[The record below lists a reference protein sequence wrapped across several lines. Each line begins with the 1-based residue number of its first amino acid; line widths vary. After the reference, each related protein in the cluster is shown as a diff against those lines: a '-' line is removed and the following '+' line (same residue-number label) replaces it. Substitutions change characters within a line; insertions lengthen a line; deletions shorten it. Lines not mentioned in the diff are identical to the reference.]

1 MLTFNY
7 KQFSLIGSLLILF
20 THVTIAADNTNSVSA
35 GELVLEPPTLISL
48 GLEWYIEGDN
58 DRDAMVEVAYR
69 KSGERRWQEG
79 LPLLRVQ
86 NEVSLY
92 DQTLDYTA
100 PNMFA
105 GSIFYL
111 EPDTDYDVQLTMT
124 DPDGVIGRAERT
136 VTMHTRAEPEA
147 FSGGRVFHVYP
158 MDHTGPEEQP
168 AYHGLVGAYYMAGLG
183 GDWSRASAPRVR
195 AGDTLLVH
203 AGVYQEFNRRSYTHE
218 IDSGYTTCCGT
229 TWDGTYYLTA
239 DGTEEMP
246 ITIKA
251 AGDGEVIFD
260 GADNYVLFN
269 MMGGDWHLFEGIT
282 FAIPPLPLRQALKA
296 LPVPKASWLN
306 TAALKMS
313 RPRFTATGPVPI
325 NFILQTMSWWD
336 DARRNLWAGT
346 TFHPGMKTLILRKNA
361 CWIPTTP
368 FPYTVQDT

>member
-20 THVTIAADNTNSVSA
+20 THITIAADNTNSVSA

-168 AYHGLVGAYYMAGLG
+168 AYHGLVGAYYMA
-183 GDWSRASAPRVR
+183 
-195 AGDTLLVH
+195 
-203 AGVYQEFNRRSYTHE
+203 
-218 IDSGYTTCCGT
+218 
-229 TWDGTYYLTA
+229 
-239 DGTEEMP
+239 
-246 ITIKA
+246 
-251 AGDGEVIFD
+251 
-260 GADNYVLFN
+260 
-269 MMGGDWHLFEGIT
+269 
-282 FAIPPLPLRQALKA
+282 
-296 LPVPKASWLN
+296 
-306 TAALKMS
+306 
-313 RPRFTATGPVPI
+313 
-325 NFILQTMSWWD
+325 
-336 DARRNLWAGT
+336 
-346 TFHPGMKTLILRKNA
+346 
-361 CWIPTTP
+361 
-368 FPYTVQDT
+368 